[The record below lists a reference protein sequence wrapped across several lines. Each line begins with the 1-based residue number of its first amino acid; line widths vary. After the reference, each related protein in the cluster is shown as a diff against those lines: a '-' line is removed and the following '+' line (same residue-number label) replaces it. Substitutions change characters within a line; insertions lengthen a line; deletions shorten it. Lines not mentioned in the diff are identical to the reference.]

1 LLERLQ
7 AALAPHY
14 SVEREFAGGGM
25 AHVYEAHD
33 AQLDRT
39 VAIKVLR
46 PELATARGAERFLRE
61 ARLLAQLSHPNVVPI
76 HDVGE
81 ADGLFYYVMDFVE
94 GETLRERLT
103 RGPLPEAE
111 AIRVGLDVL
120 AALEAAHAGG
130 VIHRDVKPGNVFLV
144 DHHAI
149 LADFGI
155 AKRTDDTAEPLT
167 STGQSVGTPG
177 YMAPEQAAAGEIT
190 ARSDVYSVGVL
201 LCEAISGR
209 RPPPGEAPERADWTD
224 ISPETAAVLR
234 QALALDPSD
243 RWPDASSFRS
253 ALGKTHA
260 VPSRWRWAA
269 VGTLVLLAVLSAV
282 SWRSWGGGAGE
293 DATVPAGLNFDIA
306 LLPCSTALPADSAAG
321 QALSRLAAFSLE
333 GIPNLRE
340 VPVNTSFR
348 WWEAHREAPDRWTRA
363 ASALGAESALRC
375 VLARTSPDRFE
386 ARVDL
391 VDQLGNGQHA
401 FVVTGPA
408 ADPPLALGDS
418 LALAIVRALRPADVL
433 SELGYGALSGH
444 HNQAIRAV
452 LGGEAAFL
460 RGAWASAQRHYADA
474 LRIDSTFVLAR
485 WRLADIRRWTIT
497 ASSADLRGLDSAA
510 ATELG
515 QVDRRLLEA
524 RLMGPSLQQ
533 LQVYEAIVLEHPG
546 DAYAMLIYAD
556 ELFHRA
562 PLWGVPLDSARQVL
576 RHAARI
582 DTFLSPAFDHL
593 VRADIRLG
601 DSAAARRTL
610 DRLFVVSAVP
620 PEVEVY
626 LPALWEQA
634 YLERFEPE
642 RAQESR
648 DQVFPVSS
656 GLDRSNVALAA
667 RRALS
672 LDLAVTELALGRML
686 AEAPESESGER
697 ATGLVAQGLALFTM
711 GRPRQAF
718 SRFNAAAALG
728 DEEAAF
734 QAAQWRVVPNALG
747 LVGTPEA
754 ELTEGVRVLQAV
766 VGAAAVRGG
775 PNEAATAEPS
785 AGPGQVARALWTL
798 GLVELRA
805 GEGVRARRRASRLQ
819 ELAGQ
824 TGYARLSTMLD
835 AALEASAGGY
845 KEALALSAPLLA
857 YDSAGKVERPFARSA
872 LHLLRAEWLERIGD
886 LPGAVAELVWHENVD
901 LEGFPAGPAQAAE
914 IDWALGT
921 YARLR
926 RARLA
931 LAMDDLESAC
941 RHASDVTRLW
951 NEPEREL
958 EPLAQE
964 ARRIR
969 AEACGR

>member
-1 LLERLQ
+1 
-7 AALAPHY
+7 
-14 SVEREFAGGGM
+14 
-25 AHVYEAHD
+25 
-33 AQLDRT
+33 
-39 VAIKVLR
+39 
-46 PELATARGAERFLRE
+46 
-61 ARLLAQLSHPNVVPI
+61 
-76 HDVGE
+76 
-81 ADGLFYYVMDFVE
+81 
-94 GETLRERLT
+94 
-103 RGPLPEAE
+103 
-111 AIRVGLDVL
+111 
-120 AALEAAHAGG
+120 
-130 VIHRDVKPGNVFLV
+130 
-144 DHHAI
+144 
-149 LADFGI
+149 
-155 AKRTDDTAEPLT
+155 
-167 STGQSVGTPG
+167 
-177 YMAPEQAAAGEIT
+177 
-190 ARSDVYSVGVL
+190 
-201 LCEAISGR
+201 
-209 RPPPGEAPERADWTD
+209 
-224 ISPETAAVLR
+224 
-234 QALALDPSD
+234 
-243 RWPDASSFRS
+243 
-253 ALGKTHA
+253 
-260 VPSRWRWAA
+260 
-269 VGTLVLLAVLSAV
+269 
-282 SWRSWGGGAGE
+282 
-293 DATVPAGLNFDIA
+293 
-306 LLPCSTALPADSAAG
+306 
-321 QALSRLAAFSLE
+321 
-333 GIPNLRE
+333 
-340 VPVNTSFR
+340 
-348 WWEAHREAPDRWTRA
+348 
-363 ASALGAESALRC
+363 
-375 VLARTSPDRFE
+375 
-386 ARVDL
+386 
-391 VDQLGNGQHA
+391 
-401 FVVTGPA
+401 
-408 ADPPLALGDS
+408 
-418 LALAIVRALRPADVL
+418 
-433 SELGYGALSGH
+433 
-444 HNQAIRAV
+444 
-452 LGGEAAFL
+452 
-460 RGAWASAQRHYADA
+460 
-474 LRIDSTFVLAR
+474 
-485 WRLADIRRWTIT
+485 
-497 ASSADLRGLDSAA
+497 
-510 ATELG
+510 
-515 QVDRRLLEA
+515 
-524 RLMGPSLQQ
+524 MGPSLQQ

>member
-1 LLERLQ
+1 MLERLQ
-7 AALAPHY
+7 AALAPRY

-61 ARLLAQLSHPNVVPI
+61 ARLLAQLSHPNIVPI

-81 ADGLFYYVMDFVE
+81 ADGLFYYVMDFVD

-103 RGPLPEAE
+103 RGPLPETE
-111 AIRVGLDVL
+111 AIRVGVDVL
-120 AALEAAHAGG
+120 SALEAAHAEG

-155 AKRTDDTAEPLT
+155 AKRTDDAAEPLT
-167 STGQSVGTPG
+167 STGHFVGTPG
-177 YMAPEQAAAGEIT
+177 YMAPEQAAAGEVT

-209 RPPPGEAPERADWTD
+209 RPPPGEAPEQANWTD
-224 ISPETAAVLR
+224 LSSATAAVLR
-234 QALALDPSD
+234 RALALDPSD
-243 RWPDASSFRS
+243 RWPDAASFRS
-253 ALGKTHA
+253 ALEKTHA
-260 VPSRWRWAA
+260 GPSRWRWAA
-269 VGTLVLLAVLSAV
+269 VGTLVLLPVLFAVV
-282 SWRSWGGGAGE
+282 WRSSGGGAGE
-293 DATVPAGLNFDIA
+293 DAPVTADLSSDIA

-321 QALSRLAAFSLE
+321 QALSRIAASNLQ

-340 VPVNTSFR
+340 VAVNTSFR
-348 WWEAHREAPDRWTRA
+348 WWEAHGEAPDRWTRVA
-363 ASALGAESALRC
+363 KALGAKSALRC

-391 VDQLGNGQHA
+391 VDRLGHGQHT

-418 LALAIVRALRPADVL
+418 LALAIVRALRPAVVL
-433 SELGYGALSGH
+433 SELGYRPLSGH
-444 HNQAIRAV
+444 HIAAVRAL
-452 LGGEAAFL
+452 LGGEAAFQ

-497 ASSADLRGLDSAA
+497 ASAADLRGLDSAA
-510 ATELG
+510 ARELG
-515 QVDRRLLEA
+515 RVDRRLLEA

-533 LQVYEAIVLEHPG
+533 LRTYEAIVVEYPG
-546 DAYAMLIYAD
+546 DAYSMLIYGD
-556 ELFHRA
+556 ELFHRG
-562 PLWGVPLDSARQVL
+562 PLWEVPLDSARQVL

-593 VRADIRLG
+593 VQADIRLG

-626 LPALWEQA
+626 LPALWQQA
-634 YLERFEPE
+634 YLERFELE
-642 RAQESR
+642 RAQENR
-648 DQVFPVSS
+648 DQLFPVSS
-656 GLDRSNVALAA
+656 RPDRYKVALSA

-672 LDLAVTELALGRML
+672 LDLAVTELALGRTL

-718 SRFNAAAALG
+718 SRFTAAAELG

-747 LVGTPEA
+747 LTGTPEA
-754 ELTEGVRVLQAV
+754 ELAEGMRALQAFV
-766 VGAAAVRGG
+766 GGAAVGR
-775 PNEAATAEPS
+775 
-785 AGPGQVARALWTL
+785 VARALWTL

-805 GEGVRARRRASRLQ
+805 GDGVRARRRAERLRQ
-819 ELAGQ
+819 LAGL

-845 KEALALSAPLLA
+845 EEALALSAPLLA

-872 LHLLRAEWLERIGD
+872 LHLLRAEWLERNGD
-886 LPGAVAELVWHENVD
+886 LPGAVAELVWHENED
-901 LEGFPAGPAQAAE
+901 LEGLPAGPAQAAE

-926 RARLA
+926 RAWFA
-931 LAMDDLESAC
+931 LATDDLESAC
-941 RHASDVTRLW
+941 RHASAVTRLW
-951 NEPEREL
+951 NEPERQM
-958 EPLAQE
+958 EPLAEE

-969 AEACGR
+969 AEACGP